1 MALVDLKIPKKTQ
14 KEMEKGSMPIESERE
29 QYPYG
34 ARLDFNKSEVDK
46 IKILQTIQAGAMV
59 EIKAKAKVTSVR
71 TDDTEKGR
79 KRHNVEIQIHKID
92 ITNTKFEEAEK
103 EAAFKEGASK

>member
-14 KEMEKGSMPIESERE
+14 KEIVKGAMPTESDGDR
-29 QYPYG
+29 YPYG
-34 ARLDFNKSEVDK
+34 ARLHFDKSEVDK

-92 ITNTKFEEAEK
+92 ITNTKFEEANK

>member
-14 KEMEKGSMPIESERE
+14 KEMEKGAIPIDSELV

-34 ARLDFNKSEVDK
+34 TRLEFNKEEVEK

-59 EIKAKAKVTSVR
+59 EIRAQAKVTSVR
-71 TDDTEKGR
+71 TDDTEKRR

-103 EAAFKEGASK
+103 EAAFKEGTSK

>member
-1 MALVDLKIPKKTQ
+1 MTLIDLKIPKKTQ
-14 KEMEKGSMPIESERE
+14 KEMKEPTSIDSEYD

-34 ARLDFNKSEVDK
+34 MRLDFNKSEIDN

-59 EIKAKAKVTSVR
+59 EIKAKAKITSVR

-92 ITNTKFEEAEK
+92 ITNTKFEEDEK
-103 EAAFKEGASK
+103 EAAFKEGTSK

>member
-14 KEMEKGSMPIESERE
+14 KEMEKGSMLIESERE

-71 TDDTEKGR
+71 TDDTAKGR

-92 ITNTKFEEAEK
+92 ITNTKFEEDDK
-103 EAAFKEGASK
+103 ESAFKEGASK

>member
-14 KEMEKGSMPIESERE
+14 NEMKEPMGIDSGRD

-34 ARLDFNKSEVDK
+34 TRLEFNKSEVDK

-79 KRHNVEIQIHKID
+79 KPHNVEIQIHKID
-92 ITNTKFEEAEK
+92 ITNTKFEEDNK